1 MQPISSEESLTC
13 GRGPG
18 KSSRTVDSN
27 LGTLSQPARVPA
39 FKRAWPA
46 THQGEQ
52 MTTTKTSGTA
62 APAPAHTSGMPVALF
77 SDEASAVMTPVPGS
91 GQRLPRPLDT
101 LKWQAPPALEG
112 VDDDSQ

>member
-1 MQPISSEESLTC
+1 
-13 GRGPG
+13 
-18 KSSRTVDSN
+18 
-27 LGTLSQPARVPA
+27 
-39 FKRAWPA
+39 
-46 THQGEQ
+46 
-52 MTTTKTSGTA
+52 
-62 APAPAHTSGMPVALF
+62 MPVALF